1 VVLYTDNILFFKSKL
16 PQSVTYISLDKELIQ
31 NKGSIN
37 FSSIMKIELLK
48 RFANR
53 FSGNVLYL
61 DSDTPTSKT
70 NKLVYTFR
78 LSCCRL
84 FNRKALSIEETRYLK
99 DFHHYFTKKNHQLIL
114 EMYTVLTKTFSYNA
128 IIPTKCA

>member
-1 VVLYTDNILFFKSKL
+1 LNEVSFAFQYFYYGHHKEEENKVVLYTDNILFFKSKL

-37 FSSIMKIELLK
+37 FRPIMKIELLK

-61 DSDTPTSKT
+61 DSDTPTSRT
-70 NKLVYTFR
+70 NISTLSASR

-84 FNRKALSIEETRYLK
+84 FKGRRYKLRLPG
-99 DFHHYFTKKNHQLIL
+99 T
-114 EMYTVLTKTFSYNA
+114 
-128 IIPTKCA
+128 